1 MKFRNIILSALNPAE
16 LAELFPVMKE
26 VSLSVGQVL
35 HEPGD
40 EVDQVYF
47 PSSAVLSVVTVMEDG
62 RSVEASSIGY
72 EGVGGLLPALT
83 GLEIA
88 TRMFVQ
94 IPGGAISV
102 PAPRLRA
109 LVSESPAALKLIL
122 RCIQAIGGQ
131 AEQSVACNALHALP
145 GRLARWLLICQDR
158 VDSSSMTLTQ
168 DYMGVMAGAL
178 RSSVSQ
184 TASEFKDAGL
194 IRYSRGQVEILDRS
208 GLERR
213 ACECY
218 RADRANLEILLQRS

>member
-1 MKFRNIILSALNPAE
+1 MLSAMSSAE
-16 LAELFPVMKE
+16 IAELFPVMKE
-26 VSLSVGQVL
+26 ASLSAGQVL

-40 EVDQVYF
+40 VVDVVYF

-62 RSVEASSIGY
+62 RSVEASSVGY

-83 GLEIA
+83 GAGTA

-94 IPGGAISV
+94 IPGAAITL
-102 PAPRLRA
+102 PAARVRA
-109 LVSESPAALKLIL
+109 RVGESPALLKQIL
-122 RCIQAIGGQ
+122 RYIQANASQ

-145 GRLARWLLICQDR
+145 ARLARWLLICQDR
-158 VDSSSMTLTQ
+158 VDSPSMTLTQ

-184 TASEFKDAGL
+184 AASEFKDSGL
-194 IRYSRGQVEILDRS
+194 IRYSRGQVEILDRP

-218 RADRANLEILLQRS
+218 RVDRANLQVLVAAT